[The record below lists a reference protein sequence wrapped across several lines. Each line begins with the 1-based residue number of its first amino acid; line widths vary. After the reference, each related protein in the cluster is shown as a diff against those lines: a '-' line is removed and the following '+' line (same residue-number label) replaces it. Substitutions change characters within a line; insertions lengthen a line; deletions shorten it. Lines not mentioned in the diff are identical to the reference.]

1 MRFIFLIVTLFLLSC
16 EKTNLNTFSYPKFH
30 GELSWVKIFG
40 GTDEDI
46 AHAIIQTQDGGFAVF
61 GNTKS
66 NDGDITDK
74 IYEGSDLWLLKFN
87 ADADLEWSKTYGGS
101 GDDRGHSLVQTT
113 DGGYMLLGYSKSSD
127 GIASNNEG
135 QHDNWIIRV
144 DELGV
149 FMWERSFGFLGHD
162 HAYNIIQTSDGGFL
176 FNGFL
181 DVTAS
186 NGAGNKADDKSS
198 SRHGVG
204 EFWCHKIDAQGTL
217 EWRNYFGGTSND
229 RSYDSVELENGNFV
243 LVGTSES
250 TDVDIT
256 NPKGSYDIWVV
267 TIDSKGQLLW
277 EKSLGGT
284 QTDRANA
291 VLEDQ
296 NGNIVVFGNSFS
308 SDGDISYSKGSSDF
322 WIITLDFNGELLSEA
337 SFGGSDFDLGRAL
350 TKGSG
355 GFLWTAGYSRSK
367 DGDVSQNNGDNDM
380 LVLRISPEN
389 IAVNSISFG
398 GSGLDLAHDIIELSS
413 GKIIVVGETESTDG
427 IFKQN
432 QGNKDLVIVQIH

>member
-16 EKTNLNTFSYPKFH
+16 EKTDLNTYLYPKIQ

-87 ADADLEWSKTYGGS
+87 ADAELEWSKTYGGS

-127 GIASNNEG
+127 GIASNNQG

-144 DELGV
+144 DDLGV

-204 EFWCHKIDAQGTL
+204 EFWCHKIDAQGAL

-250 TDVDIT
+250 ADVDIT

-267 TIDSKGQLLW
+267 TLDSKGQLLW
-277 EKSLGGT
+277 EKSFGGT
-284 QTDRANA
+284 QVDRANA

-337 SFGGSDFDLGRAL
+337 SFGGSDFDLGRGL

-355 GFLWTAGYSRSK
+355 GFLWAAGYSRSK
-367 DGDVSQNNGDNDM
+367 NGDVSQNNGDNDM
-380 LVLRISPEN
+380 LVLRISPDN

-427 IFKQN
+427 IFTQN